1 MSGENVWAGAS
12 LSGDSSTSLT
22 DNAQGGDDI
31 LTVKIST
38 EYTDDAR
45 DMLFG
50 DAPTMSGN
58 AHGGNDILTGGAATD
73 FLYGDA
79 KVYDP
84 ATPGS
89 ITGGKDMLNGGAGND
104 QLSGGGNSDTF
115 VFNTGSGNDLITD
128 FDQGNKAVGSTVTEH
143 DLINL
148 HDYGFADWTAL
159 SKLIS
164 DNADGDAVIHVS
176 ASDTITLDGV
186 HAASLHPTDFL
197 I

>member
-1 MSGENVWAGAS
+1 
-12 LSGDSSTSLT
+12 
-22 DNAQGGDDI
+22 
-31 LTVKIST
+31 
-38 EYTDDAR
+38 
-45 DMLFG
+45 
-50 DAPTMSGN
+50 MSGN
-58 AHGGNDILTGGAATD
+58 AHGGNDILTGGVTND

-79 KVYDP
+79 KAYAP

-89 ITGGKDMLNGGAGND
+89 ITGGRDILNGGAGND

-128 FDQGNKAVGSTVTEH
+128 FDQGNKAVGSTATEH

-148 HDYGFADWTAL
+148 HDYGFTDWTAL
-159 SKLIS
+159 SSLIS
-164 DNADGDAVIHVS
+164 DNAAGDAVVHLS

-186 HAASLHPTDFL
+186 QAANLHPTDFL